1 TRATC
6 FPRYPASWGSL
17 PDVMAI
23 KGKRVGQRGPI
34 VYLVI
39 PLRATRWDRY
49 AYSLSLRT
57 SVVDMVGAS

>member
-1 TRATC
+1 MTRATC
-6 FPRYPASWGSL
+6 LPHEPTSLGSL

-39 PLRATRWDRY
+39 PLREERY
-49 AYSLSLRT
+49 GYVFSP
-57 SVVDMVGAS
+57 